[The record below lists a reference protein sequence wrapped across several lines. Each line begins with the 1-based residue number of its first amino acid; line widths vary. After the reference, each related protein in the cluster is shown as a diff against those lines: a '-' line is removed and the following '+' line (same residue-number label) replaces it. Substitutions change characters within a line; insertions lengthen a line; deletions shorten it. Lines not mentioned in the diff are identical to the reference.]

1 MHGGEVSSIK
11 GPGRSSST
19 VERFR
24 EARNVRCGGE
34 FMGVD
39 MLLLD
44 SQTTMMAATVNVNQL
59 PTHMPNMKAGSVYSL
74 TGFDVTRSPN
84 PPFQYLLNLSGSVIT
99 MRCLVLPTQTL
110 SFQSTVTDP
119 HDKNR
124 FMTIIKMDKLV
135 VQDTGLAPAA
145 PLLRGYAKVESLRI
159 AELNDFVITAPSQAC
174 QPE

>member
-59 PTHMPNMKAGSVYSL
+59 ATHMPNMKAGSL
-74 TGFDVTRSPN
+74 CR
-84 PPFQYLLNLSGSVIT
+84 
-99 MRCLVLPTQTL
+99 LVA
-110 SFQSTVTDP
+110 
-119 HDKNR
+119 
-124 FMTIIKMDKLV
+124 
-135 VQDTGLAPAA
+135 QDTGLARAA
-145 PLLRGYAKVESLRI
+145 PLLRGHAKVESLRI